1 MHIDNLPSV
10 LVGLAGTAVGSFVL
24 AVILDDALGV
34 LAALRAGNFAWAKL
48 PSFLESQ
55 FGTKQALALLGLI
68 VAAYVAGG
76 DVRSAA
82 LAALTAGGG
91 ALTLS
96 VLRDVYA
103 KILAIAMPS
112 APTPASPAVAAPA
125 SK

>member
-1 MHIDNLPSV
+1 MHLDNIPAV
-10 LVGLAGTAVGSFVL
+10 LAGLAGTAVGSFVL
-24 AVILDDALGV
+24 AVVIDNVLGV
-34 LAALRAGNFAWAKL
+34 ISALRAGNFAWAKL

-55 FGTKQALALLGLI
+55 FGTKAALSLLGLI
-68 VAAYVAGG
+68 VTAYVAGG
-76 DVRSAA
+76 DVKSAA

-103 KILAIAMPS
+103 KILAIVVVPA
-112 APTPASPAVAAPA
+112 APAAPASPAP

>member
-1 MHIDNLPSV
+1 MHLSNLPAV

-24 AVILDDALGV
+24 AVIIDDALGV

-103 KILAIAMPS
+103 KILAIVVVPA
-112 APTPASPAVAAPA
+112 APAAPASPAPV
-125 SK
+125 K